1 MPDRSH
7 ILVVE
12 DEQHLAF
19 GIRFNLE
26 AEGYQV
32 STAADGPTA
41 LDILMHGEPPVELV
55 ILDLML
61 PGMSG
66 YDVCTRLRERG
77 FKIPVLM
84 LSARSL
90 SEDRIRGFGAG
101 ADQYLCKPFELPE
114 LLARAKAL
122 LARFRSSTP
131 ASPLE
136 TSITVN
142 GHEVDLDSYLVDG
155 PQGTQLTALEMKL
168 LRYFLA
174 HPERVIPKSELL
186 QEVWEQSPNVQTR
199 APDQFILRLRKIFE
213 DDPSHPKLFLTIR
226 DAGYRFVPSS

>member
-1 MPDRSH
+1 MPERSH

-26 AEGYQV
+26 AEGFRV

-41 LDILMHGEPPVELV
+41 LDILLRGDPPVELV
-55 ILDLML
+55 VLDLML

-66 YDVCTRLRERG
+66 YEVCERLREKG
-77 FKIPVLM
+77 FAIPVLM

-114 LLARAKAL
+114 LLARVRAL
-122 LARFRSSTP
+122 LARFKNAPP
-131 ASPLE
+131 AVPLE
-136 TSITVN
+136 STITVN
-142 GHEVDLDSYLVDG
+142 GHTVDLDSYQVDG
-155 PQGTQLTALEMKL
+155 SARTQLTALEMKL
-168 LRYFLA
+168 LRYFLS

-226 DAGYRFVPSS
+226 DAGYRFVPST